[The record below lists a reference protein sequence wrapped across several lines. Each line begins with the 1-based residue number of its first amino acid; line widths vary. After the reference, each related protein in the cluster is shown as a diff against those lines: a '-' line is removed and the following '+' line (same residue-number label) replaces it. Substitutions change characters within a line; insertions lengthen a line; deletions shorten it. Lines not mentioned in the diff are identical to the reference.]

1 MRLGN
6 CLFDL
11 TDYYLRL
18 CTVYTKC
25 ILLGLSLQNIAMQ
38 LTPTPH
44 ACTVTPDSAKFLYCV
59 LYVLYDCIRVLFLF
73 FLFCVKNVIKLHFF
87 GMRFSENV
95 PKNNRILY
103 PEIQAIQ
110 SHFKVWPD
118 FWIWPLYD
126 LWLYMHHQVTTPDI
140 PSKFHGRTMS
150 RLRE

>member
-110 SHFKVWPD
+110 SNFKVFDRNFIRP
-118 FWIWPLYD
+118 ITSEYCHAINTHSPC
-126 LWLYMHHQVTTPDI
+126 MHCYP
-140 PSKFHGRTMS
+140 
-150 RLRE
+150 RLC